1 VIILPFV
8 PLQIARHG
16 GISLTIDKLK
26 RIRLSSSALKE
37 LALTNFTP
45 VIVSVDTENKRVG
58 VVKSELA
65 KIPNA
70 SVVRP
75 DKRGYLGIAAG
86 KMVVDKLALT
96 NADLPAKFE
105 YVGKI
110 DEGATFWHG
119 FELIKNE
126 KPTE

>member
-1 VIILPFV
+1 M
-8 PLQIARHG
+8 
-16 GISLTIDKLK
+16 
-26 RIRLSSSALKE
+26 SSSALKS

-45 VIVSVDTENKRVG
+45 VIVSVDTENKRIG
-58 VVKSELA
+58 VVKQDLA

-70 SVVRP
+70 STVRP

-96 NADLPAKFE
+96 DADLPAKFT

-110 DEGATFWHG
+110 DAGTVFWHA
-119 FELIKNE
+119 FELAKD
-126 KPTE
+126 

>member
-1 VIILPFV
+1 MPFV
-8 PLQIARHG
+8 PLNLASRG
-16 GISLTIDKLK
+16 GNSLTIDKFR
-26 RIRLSSSALKE
+26 RIRLSSSALKS

-45 VIVSVDTENKRVG
+45 VIVSVDAENKRIG
-58 VVKSELA
+58 VVKSDLA

-96 NADLPAKFE
+96 DDDLPAKFQ
-105 YVGKI
+105 YVGKV
-110 DEGATFWHG
+110 DEGSVFWHS
-119 FELIKNE
+119 FELTPE
-126 KPTE
+126 

>member
-1 VIILPFV
+1 LDVTILPFV

-26 RIRLSSSALKE
+26 RIRLSSSARKE

-45 VIVSVDTENKRVG
+45 VIVSVDVENKRLG
-58 VVKSELA
+58 VVKQDLA

-75 DKRGYLGIAAG
+75 DKRGYLGIAVG
-86 KMVVDKLALT
+86 KMTVDKLALT
-96 NADLPAKFE
+96 DADLPAKFE
-105 YVGKI
+105 YVGKV
-110 DEGATFWHG
+110 DEGSVFWHS
-119 FELIKNE
+119 FELSRSD
-126 KPTE
+126 T